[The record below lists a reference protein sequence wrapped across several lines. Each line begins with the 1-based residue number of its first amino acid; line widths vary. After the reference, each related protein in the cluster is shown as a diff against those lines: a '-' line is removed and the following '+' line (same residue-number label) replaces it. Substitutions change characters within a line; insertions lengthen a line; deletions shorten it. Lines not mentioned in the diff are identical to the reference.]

1 MDFDPVADI
10 MRWISAYGLMGL
22 FAIAL
27 VERFV
32 PVVPSYGLLLAVGI
46 AAVDGTWS
54 LLMAFL
60 ATVTGSVF
68 GCAACFYAVMS
79 LGEARSAHFV
89 CRAGRFFGMSPDS
102 IERVIASFR
111 RNHTALAFSLQ
122 LVPTVRL
129 FAPAFAALLRGS
141 GRRFLLASTAGIV
154 VWNGLF
160 IAIGYYASRSIEV
173 ENTTV
178 LTLTSLAGL
187 LIAEATLFWIAKRV
201 RMRSKPKAAC
211 YGA

>member
-1 MDFDPVADI
+1 MDFDPVADV
-10 MRWISAYGLMGL
+10 MTWISAYGLMGL

-46 AAVDGTWS
+46 AAVDGRWS
-54 LLMAFL
+54 VLTAFL
-60 ATVTGSVF
+60 STVTGSVF
-68 GCAACFYAVMS
+68 GCAACFYAVTS

-89 CRAGRFFGMSPDS
+89 HRAGCFFGLSPDG
-102 IERVIASFR
+102 IERWIASFR
-111 RNHTALAFSLQ
+111 RNHMVLAFSLQ

-129 FAPAFAALLRGS
+129 FAPAFAALLRGDS
-141 GRRFLLASTAGIV
+141 RRFLIASTTGIA
-154 VWNGLF
+154 VWNGFF
-160 IAIGYYASRSIEV
+160 IAIGYYASRSIEM

-178 LTLTSLAGL
+178 LTLVSLAGL
-187 LIAEATLFWIAKRV
+187 IVVEAALFWIAKWV
-201 RMRSKPKAAC
+201 RMRSKSKAAY